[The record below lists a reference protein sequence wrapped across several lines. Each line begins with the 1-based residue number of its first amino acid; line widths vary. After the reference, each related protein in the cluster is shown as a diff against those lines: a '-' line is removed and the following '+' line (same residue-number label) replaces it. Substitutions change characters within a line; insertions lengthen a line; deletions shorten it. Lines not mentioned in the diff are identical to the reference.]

1 MNEWWQALSALQQV
15 MFVIGAA
22 TLLFMIAQIIM
33 MLIGLGDNDLSAEA
47 DLSGIA
53 GGGDIDV
60 GADLDADVSGIDASV
75 ADGDFDVSSG
85 GIGDVGGD
93 VGNITGHALEPHC
106 PHPGGFHALGM
117 RLLSLR
123 CIIAFFCFG
132 SWVVFIMDALVSWYF
147 ALIIGVAAGFAAA
160 VIMALIMNQ
169 IMKLQGDGTIKMKN
183 CIGKEGEVYQIVP
196 ASRSGLGKVN
206 IFIQERFKE
215 FEAMTDDDAAIGAG
229 ETVRVVK
236 VDSSSA
242 VVVERVRDKNRQS
255 RGDKEN

>member
-22 TLLFMIAQIIM
+22 TLLFMIAQIVM
-33 MLIGLGDNDLSAEA
+33 MLVGLGDNDLSTDA
-47 DLSGIA
+47 DLSGVYDA
-53 GGGDIDV
+53 GG
-60 GADLDADVSGIDASV
+60 DLDADVSGIDAG
-75 ADGDFDVSSG
+75 DGSFDVSSG

-93 VGNITGHALEPHC
+93 VGGAGHAIEPHC

-132 SWVVFIMDALVSWYF
+132 SWVVFIMDALVDWYF
-147 ALIIGVAAGFAAA
+147 ALIIGVVAGFAAA
-160 VIMALIMNQ
+160 VLMALIMNQ

-183 CIGKEGEVYQIVP
+183 CIGKEGEVYQIIP
-196 ASRSGLGKVN
+196 ASREGIGKVN
-206 IFIQERFKE
+206 ILIQERFKE
-215 FEAMTDDDAAIGAG
+215 FDAMTDDDDSIGAG

-242 VVVERVRDKNRQS
+242 VVVERVKDKNRQS
-255 RGDKEN
+255 RHDKEN

>member
-22 TLLFMIAQIIM
+22 TLLFMVAQIIM
-33 MLIGLGDNDLSAEA
+33 MLIGLGDNDISADA
-47 DLSGIA
+47 DLSGLSDA
-53 GGGDIDV
+53 GDVDV
-60 GADLDADVSGIDASV
+60 GGDLDADVSGIDADASG
-75 ADGDFDVSSG
+75 GDFDVSSG
-85 GIGDVGGD
+85 GMGDVGGD
-93 VGNITGHALEPHC
+93 VGGAGHALEPHC

-132 SWVVFIMDALVSWYF
+132 SWVVFIMDALMPWYF
-147 ALIIGVAAGFAAA
+147 ALIVGVAAGFVAA
-160 VIMALIMNQ
+160 VVMALIMNQ

-183 CIGKEGEVYQIVP
+183 CIGKEGEVYQIIP

-206 IFIQERFKE
+206 ILIQERLKE
-215 FEAMTDDDAAIGAG
+215 FEAMTDDDDSIGAG

-236 VDSSSA
+236 IDSAS
-242 VVVERVRDKNRQS
+242 VVIVERVSDKNRQS
-255 RGDKEN
+255 RRDKEN